1 MSDQLS
7 SFGASDSGL
16 LNMFLPWTPAS
27 PSNSNGCR
35 PRESKLPE
43 QVPPSSERDHASSMS
58 KYSGANA
65 EEAAQ
70 LAEVDERLAD
80 VPLPDGFMSRLRSW
94 VSEL

>member
-1 MSDQLS
+1 
-7 SFGASDSGL
+7 
-16 LNMFLPWTPAS
+16 
-27 PSNSNGCR
+27 
-35 PRESKLPE
+35 
-43 QVPPSSERDHASSMS
+43 MS

>member
-1 MSDQLS
+1 MSDQVS

-16 LNMFLPWTPAS
+16 LNMFVPWTPS
-27 PSNSNGCR
+27 STSRR
-35 PRESKLPE
+35 PHESKLPE
-43 QVPPSSERDHASSMS
+43 QVPPPSEREHANGMS

-80 VPLPDGFMSRLRSW
+80 VPLPDGFMSRLRGW

>member
-7 SFGASDSGL
+7 SFGASDSGI
-16 LNMFLPWTPAS
+16 LNMFVPWTPAS
-27 PSNSNGCR
+27 TPAARR

-43 QVPPSSERDHASSMS
+43 QVPPSSERDHANSMS

-70 LAEVDERLAD
+70 LAEVDERLAE
-80 VPLPDGFMSRLRSW
+80 VPLPDGFMSRLRGW